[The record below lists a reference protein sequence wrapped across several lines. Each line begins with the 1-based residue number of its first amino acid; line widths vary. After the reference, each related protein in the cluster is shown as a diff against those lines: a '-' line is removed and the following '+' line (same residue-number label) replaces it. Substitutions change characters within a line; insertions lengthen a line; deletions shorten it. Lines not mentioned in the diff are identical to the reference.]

1 MLKVKVNAL
10 LEKKEKQLEKLCQE
24 IYELA
29 VEGRTMVP
37 RHPYVLVRVLPKEH
51 KTEGGIW
58 LADNA
63 QNKPVYEGIVLSVWK
78 PYMETRVKE
87 LQSSDGSMCGTY
99 KTEIYHECELQVGDR
114 VAFPHYEGIS
124 MNGYLDDK
132 YYRLIREGSDQNQY
146 PYMSVLG
153 KLHYHGDVEI
163 SKKVKKLMTQVAS
176 ITTSGMP
183 VARGSNPT

>member
-1 MLKVKVNAL
+1 MMKVKVNAL
-10 LEKKEKQLEKLCQE
+10 LEKKEKQLAKLCQE

-29 VEGRTMVP
+29 VEGRTMIP

-63 QNKPVYEGIVLSVWK
+63 QNKPVYEGIVLSVWE
-78 PYMETRVKE
+78 PYQEERRVYDK
-87 LQSSDGSMCGTY
+87 DGERIGTTFIDH
-99 KTEIYHECELQVGDR
+99 KCELEVGDR
-114 VAFPHYEGIS
+114 VAFPHYEGVS
-124 MNGYLDDK
+124 MQGYLDDK

-153 KLHYHGDVEI
+153 KLHYHGDVDI
-163 SKKVKKLMTQVAS
+163 AKKIRKLTALAAS
-176 ITTSGMP
+176 ITTSGFP